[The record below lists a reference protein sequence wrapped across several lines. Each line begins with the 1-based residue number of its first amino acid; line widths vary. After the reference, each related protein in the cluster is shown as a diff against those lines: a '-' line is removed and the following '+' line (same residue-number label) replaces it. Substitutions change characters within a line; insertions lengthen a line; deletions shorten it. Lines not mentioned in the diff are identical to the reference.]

1 MKNIYVGNLAFD
13 LTEDQVRAL
22 FESHGAVETVTIV
35 KDRDTGRSRGFAFVE
50 MTSDSEAETAIVALN
65 GNLVRERQLSVNE
78 ARPKLDRV
86 ERRRSERSGE
96 RQHRLSGVFA
106 TILSHKPSF
115 SKCRFTFSARRFLS
129 SSDSNT

>member
-22 FESHGAVETVTIV
+22 FESHGAVKTVTIV

-96 RQHRLSGVFA
+96 RQHRQ
-106 TILSHKPSF
+106 H
-115 SKCRFTFSARRFLS
+115 RY
-129 SSDSNT
+129 